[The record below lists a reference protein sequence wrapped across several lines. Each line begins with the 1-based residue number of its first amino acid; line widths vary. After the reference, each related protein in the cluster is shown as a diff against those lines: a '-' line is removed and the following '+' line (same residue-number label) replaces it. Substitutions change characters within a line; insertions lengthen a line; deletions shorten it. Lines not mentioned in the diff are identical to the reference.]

1 MTLEGRTGYRQFEYI
16 SAELPDLFA
25 AASLIISR
33 AGANAICE
41 LLALRK
47 PNILIPL
54 SLNASRGDQ
63 ILNAN
68 SFEKQGFS
76 KVLEEES
83 VTAESLTATVREVYK
98 NRQTYIDSMNQNQS
112 IDSITKIVSLLNDA
126 ITQ

>member
-1 MTLEGRTGYRQFEYI
+1 MDFRTDLAVESRTLCGKKE
-16 SAELPDLFA
+16 S
-25 AASLIISR
+25 
-33 AGANAICE
+33 
-41 LLALRK
+41 K
-47 PNILIPL
+47 
-54 SLNASRGDQ
+54 
-63 ILNAN
+63 NAN